1 MIACIYYLVVD
12 FGKDAWK
19 GYNYWAVL
27 SLDIFLLIF
36 WLISFALD
44 AARVAPFANGWTIC
58 DDFECIY
65 YPLDYYLELFA
76 CMCTMTGLAGVEL

>member
-27 SLDIFLLIF
+27 SLDISLLIF